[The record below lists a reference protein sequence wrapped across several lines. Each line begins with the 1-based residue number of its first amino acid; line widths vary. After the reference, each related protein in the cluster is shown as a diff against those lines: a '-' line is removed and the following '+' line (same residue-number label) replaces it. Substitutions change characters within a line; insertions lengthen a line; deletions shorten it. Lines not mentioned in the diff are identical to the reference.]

1 MCFNGEWLNFKE
13 WVKSES
19 TGQLMLQ
26 VSCHGVVTAACG
38 QRNEV
43 VAGLDRWRRDWFDT
57 GIGIRVGDND
67 HDGGVIAGIGN
78 GLVIEGSQQVASVHM
93 VALADLAGE
102 ILAFEVDG
110 INAKVDEH
118 LSTVISLNAISVV
131 SRIGDGYRAGDW

>member
-1 MCFNGEWLNFKE
+1 
-13 WVKSES
+13 
-19 TGQLMLQ
+19 MLQ
-26 VSCHGVVTAACG
+26 VSCHGAITAACG

-110 INAKVDEH
+110 INAKVDEP
-118 LSTVISLNAISVV
+118 
-131 SRIGDGYRAGDW
+131 